1 MTHVSQSVPKMR
13 PRFAGVTFVAI
24 GNGATDLSANITA
37 IRNGD
42 VLLSTGALTGAAM
55 FVQCIVASEVMRASR
70 GPVKCRGAT
79 LRDLG
84 IFIASVVLVLTSF
97 AYGRITH
104 WFIVGA
110 VLLYM
115 TYAVWVF
122 LGDEWHERGRPEAG
136 TMWQNFR
143 SSVLSRLRRRQPE
156 DSLPWALMDLGA
168 GDRASE
174 LLTAPLV
181 PREVTDE
188 EHREG
193 RGREGV
199 RGVGITSRPGS
210 PAPQRLDRQPHH
222 HHLVSAKAYQEMVW
236 ADFSQEARDAAS
248 LSGGGEVRRR
258 RQQSR
263 QRPSLRSTTAT
274 EASGVGLRAGDGG
287 AGGGSQSQLVT
298 LSSLNGSALTAPAP
312 VDAVPPQPA
321 PPRNGVSSATASLPM
336 DPWVADRSVGGESDL
351 TDEEGEDGVDAMDE
365 EAGLLGHRHR
375 RSSTEGL
382 YGTYSMG
389 EEEEEDEAGEL
400 AVCHQGGRGGG
411 HQRTWWN
418 RLRYEL
424 TVGTSAEW
432 EEIPPGS
439 LRRRWRSA
447 TFPLLL
453 PVYAALRFS
462 IPFVDPAS
470 YSRRWL
476 VVTCVGAPLL
486 AAVYLAGSSWLA
498 IVLAL
503 ATGASLAAGVA
514 YFTAGEEDALPDW
527 DFGTSFAFGPAFFAV
542 FGFVM
547 GIIWIDILAS
557 QVVGLISLL
566 ASLLR
571 LPSSVMGLTL
581 LAWGNSLGDFF
592 GNPAMA
598 RRGKPTMALTACFAG
613 PLFNM
618 LTSMALGFGS
628 YFVRRRVSHVDVE
641 LRPEVALGCGF
652 LVLYNMAVAAA
663 GLMNHG
669 SLPERFYVFARG
681 WYLIYLAAACVMGM
695 WKGQA

>member
-1 MTHVSQSVPKMR
+1 
-13 PRFAGVTFVAI
+13 
-24 GNGATDLSANITA
+24 
-37 IRNGD
+37 
-42 VLLSTGALTGAAM
+42 
-55 FVQCIVASEVMRASR
+55 
-70 GPVKCRGAT
+70 
-79 LRDLG
+79 
-84 IFIASVVLVLTSF
+84 
-97 AYGRITH
+97 
-104 WFIVGA
+104 
-110 VLLYM
+110 
-115 TYAVWVF
+115 
-122 LGDEWHERGRPEAG
+122 
-136 TMWQNFR
+136 
-143 SSVLSRLRRRQPE
+143 
-156 DSLPWALMDLGA
+156 MDLGA
-168 GDRASE
+168 GDRANE

-181 PREVTDE
+181 PRGVTE
-188 EHREG
+188 EEEQGEG
-193 RGREGV
+193 RGRGGV
-199 RGVGITSRPGS
+199 RGAGITSRPGS
-210 PAPQRLDRQPHH
+210 PGPQRLDRQPHH
-222 HHLVSAKAYQEMVW
+222 HHHLVSAKAYQDMVW
-236 ADFSQEARDAAS
+236 ADLSPEARDAAS
-248 LSGGGEVRRR
+248 LSGGEGVRRR

-263 QRPSLRSTTAT
+263 QRLRPSLRGTTTAT
-274 EASGVGLRAGDGG
+274 VKEVDGVGLRAG
-287 AGGGSQSQLVT
+287 AGGGGGSSQLVT

-312 VDAVPPQPA
+312 VDAVPSKPA
-321 PPRNGVSSATASLPM
+321 PPRDAAAAAAAAADGGSSAQAPLPT
-336 DPWVADRSVGGESDL
+336 DPWVADRLVGEESDL
-351 TDEEGEDGVDAMDE
+351 TDDEEDEEAMEAMEAMDE

-382 YGTYSMG
+382 HGTYSMG
-389 EEEEEDEAGEL
+389 EEEEEDDAGEL
-400 AVCHQGGRGGG
+400 AVYHQRARGGEQ
-411 HQRTWWN
+411 QRTWWN

-432 EEIPPGS
+432 EELPPGS
-439 LRRRWRSA
+439 FRRRWRSA

-453 PVYAALRFS
+453 PVYAALRFT

-476 VVTCVGAPLL
+476 LVTCVGAPLL

-498 IVLAL
+498 VVLAL
-503 ATGASLAAGVA
+503 ATGIILAAGVA

-542 FGFVM
+542 FGFFM

-557 QVVGLISLL
+557 QVVGVISLL
-566 ASLLR
+566 ASLLW

-581 LAWGNSLGDFF
+581 LAWGNSLGDYF
-592 GNPAMA
+592 GNAAMA

-628 YFVRRRVSHVDVE
+628 YFVRRHVNHVDVE

-681 WYLIYLAAACVMGM
+681 WYVMYLAAACSMGM